1 MTRKSL
7 PIGTYQYANEQAGSR
22 KLVNCTAEQATPDS
36 GNQIVLRR
44 MPGIDDFVTAGT
56 KIRGRRMFLGELF
69 VVSGASLFK
78 VTEAGVG
85 STIGAIPGSGRVAM
99 SDNGITLVIV
109 TNPDAYSTDG
119 ATVTQITD
127 AVFTGFGGASD
138 VDFLDGYLIFTVP
151 DSRVSFVSGLNAL
164 TFNALDFT
172 TIDGSTDN
180 LLGLI
185 VDHREIIYLKEKS
198 VEIWYDAAIATGFPM
213 ARSPGGYLEIGCVAA
228 DTAAKLGGAVYWVA
242 NDNTVRQ
249 LSGASPAIISTV
261 GISKFIEDADQAYG
275 FAYTFE
281 DKHYY
286 VVALPDATLEYDIL
300 AREWHN
306 RETFDRSTWNILSII
321 EGYGSSLV
329 FNSLS
334 GKIGKLNQSTKT
346 EFGGIQR
353 IQWTYQEIE
362 ADGRLVVLDRLE
374 ISMGTGVGITSGQ
387 GSDPKIEL
395 ELSYDGGKQFSSFE
409 TISIGKIGEYLDR
422 AVFHRLGSGY
432 NIVPRVTMTDPVDLI
447 AFDTNIEVR
456 VAGF

>member
-1 MTRKSL
+1 MARKSL

-44 MPGIDDFVTAGT
+44 LPGIDDFVTAGGLV
-56 KIRGRRMFLGELF
+56 RGARFFLGQLF
-69 VVSGASLFK
+69 VVSGTSLFK
-78 VTEAGVG
+78 VAESGAVT
-85 STIGAIPGSGRVAM
+85 TIGTIPGTNRVNM

-109 TNPDAYSTDG
+109 TNPDGYESDG
-119 ATVTQITD
+119 TTVSQITD
-127 AVFTGFGGASD
+127 SVFVGFGGASD
-138 VDFLDGYLIFTVP
+138 VDFLDGFLIFTVP
-151 DSRVSFVSGLNAL
+151 NSRVSFVSGLNAL

-198 VEIWYDAAIATGFPM
+198 VEIWYDAGIAVGFPM
-213 ARSPGGYLEIGCVAA
+213 ARNPNGYLEIGCVAA

-286 VVALPDATLEYDIL
+286 VVALPGATLEYDIL

-306 RETFDRSTWNILSII
+306 RETFTKSVWDVLSII
-321 EGYGSSLV
+321 EGYSSSLV
-329 FNSLS
+329 FNSNS
-334 GKIGKLNQSTKT
+334 GEIGKLNQSTRT
-346 EFGGIQR
+346 EFGGIQK

-362 ADGRLVVLDRLE
+362 ADGRRIVLDRLE

-387 GSDPKIEL
+387 GSDPKAEL
-395 ELSYDGGKQFSSFE
+395 ELSYDGGKQFASFE
-409 TISIGKIGEYLDR
+409 TKEIGKIGEYLVR
-422 AVFHRLGSGY
+422 LVFHRLGSGY